1 MHRYVYPSVIYIRGG
16 GGFKREENLNIPKPG
31 NMVKYNL

>member
-1 MHRYVYPSVIYIRGG
+1 MHRNVYPSVIYIMGG
-16 GGFKREENLNIPKPG
+16 KFKREENLNIPKPG